1 MNEFINFWKLIVE
14 SNTFNFA
21 VLLLIFAVLF
31 KKLNISDTVEK
42 IKQNIIKS
50 IEDAKLEREQAKQK
64 LTEAQNSVVHVEEE
78 IKERLQDA
86 EIRAKGL
93 AKQIQNETSLK
104 VKLIE
109 KNIERVIEA
118 EEKTLSSQM
127 SDKALKS
134 AISLAKEHITKTLA
148 ENPDLHNK
156 FIEESIGEI

>member
-21 VLLLIFAVLF
+21 VLLLIFALLF

-64 LTEAQNSVVHVEEE
+64 LTEAQNSVEHVEEE

-86 EIRAKGL
+86 SIRAKSL

-134 AISLAKEHITKTLA
+134 AIRLAKEHIKKTLA

>member
-21 VLLLIFAVLF
+21 VLLLIFALLF

-64 LTEAQNSVVHVEEE
+64 LTEAQNSVEHVEEE

-86 EIRAKGL
+86 SIRAKGL

-127 SDKALKS
+127 SDKALQS

-156 FIEESIGEI
+156 LIEESIGEI